1 MKRRG
6 EISVFLAL
14 TIVCMMS
21 LILGLLESARTAG
34 ARLYLEMAANSSM
47 SSLLSH
53 YNRNLW
59 DMYHLLFLES
69 GSGEAM
75 EDTFSSYLDFYLEQE
90 NLYPMQRSKATV
102 TETGKMA
109 DNGGELLEAE
119 ILSHIR
125 YSLPEIAADL
135 FGLSEEAAE
144 TAGGGDFR
152 NLFEVCRKAGER
164 TRKLEKS
171 RIRLE
176 KHLAQMRKTARS
188 VSQAADE
195 EQAGAFRRQAEMLA
209 AQMEKFSYYTAAYE
223 AEAEAVRAYREK
235 LSEAG
240 NQPESCTDENMAQ
253 ELSACRQVEEAAF
266 RTLEE
271 YRKME
276 EEIEES
282 RQNLLEALEILEETE
297 NSGDYEGAD
306 DVEDSGPDWGRIREC
321 LEEVTIPEAEGR
333 EPSDSKKAEALDR
346 LETILSGDLLE
357 LVLPEGTEVSEN
369 AVSLA
374 GIPSDA
380 GKENGKQTET
390 GKWAETGKRA
400 ETGSMDRFLINEYCL
415 MNFGSFLK
423 PCTWETAL
431 RYEQEYLLYGFDSD
445 RENLKETVKRLL
457 AVRGS
462 LNLAILLASPEKAAE
477 AGELAAAVSGGSLP
491 VQVILNFFILALW
504 AFGEAVWDVR
514 ELLSGG
520 SVPIWKNG
528 QTWKLDL
535 EGLLSLQFLDR
546 SVSANGELPKN
557 GRESGRD
564 YTDYM
569 RILFLL
575 TGQEKRNGRIMDLI
589 QWDIRLR
596 QPDFAVD
603 DCIGTVK
610 IRTEIRQK
618 HLFLVKT
625 TYETV
630 LETAGTY

>member
-1 MKRRG
+1 MKRQG

-69 GSGEAM
+69 GSGVAM

-90 NLYPMQRSKATV
+90 NLYPMQRSKVTV

-195 EQAGAFRRQAEMLA
+195 EQAGAFRRQAETLA
-209 AQMEKFSYYTAAYE
+209 AQMEKFSSCTADYE

-253 ELSACRQVEEAAF
+253 ELAACRQVEEAAF

-297 NSGDYEGAD
+297 NSGDFEDLDDSGDYEGVD
-306 DVEDSGPDWGRIREC
+306 DVEDSGSDWGRIREC
-321 LEEVTIPEAEGR
+321 LEEVTIPEAEGK
-333 EPSDSKKAEALDR
+333 EPADSKKAEELDR
-346 LETILSGDLLE
+346 LEAILSGDLLD
-357 LVLPEGTEVSEN
+357 LVLPEGMEVSEN

-380 GKENGKQTET
+380 GKENGKQT
-390 GKWAETGKRA
+390 

-462 LNLAILLASPEKAAE
+462 LNLAFLLASPEKAAE

-520 SVPIWKNG
+520 NVPIRKNG

-535 EGLLSLQFLDR
+535 EGLLSLQFLAR

-575 TGQEKRNGRIMDLI
+575 AGQEKRNGRIMDLI

-596 QPDFAVD
+596 QPDFSVD